1 MAKRKTGLGKSISS
15 IFDGLTGPDKDNAAR
30 QPDGAVDAG
39 AFGRNSDSPPSK
51 DAAGDNI
58 ETTYS
63 TQDKDVS
70 WAVNNA
76 KSPAKHSTIHQDSNK
91 RISIPPRASK
101 KHAHKNRKTKNLS
114 SKQQVSQTRKI
125 FSIIIVIVLGFV
137 AIFAWLKVFTGSSG
151 TTKTSTKTN
160 VASPAKQDAPSETIT
175 INWERPVE
183 YTLSRNPMA
192 RGTGKTF
199 TMTGQD
205 VIVTGIVSSEET
217 GFTAVLSDGSI
228 IHKGDEIHGIKVIDI
243 KSKSVEF
250 EKDGRRWTQEIE
262 NR

>member
-15 IFDGLTGPDKDNAAR
+15 IFDGLTGPDKDNAVR

-39 AFGRNSDSPPSK
+39 AFGRTSDSPQSK
-51 DAAGDNI
+51 DAAGNNL
-58 ETTYS
+58 ETAYS
-63 TQDKDVS
+63 AQDKVVS
-70 WAVNNA
+70 WSEDNP
-76 KSPAKHSTIHQDSNK
+76 KSGVKHSTIHQDSNK

-101 KHAHKNRKTKNLS
+101 KHAHKKRKTKNIA
-114 SKQQVSQTRKI
+114 SKRQVSQTRRI
-125 FSIIIVIVLGFV
+125 SSIIIVIVLAFV
-137 AIFAWLKVFTGSSG
+137 AIFAWLKVFTGSSA
-151 TTKTSTKTN
+151 TTKTSPKTD
-160 VASPAKQDAPSETIT
+160 VISPAKQDLRPETIT

-199 TMTGQD
+199 TMTSQD

-228 IHKGDEIHGIKVIDI
+228 IHKGDEIHGIKVLDI

-250 EKDGRRWTQEIE
+250 EKDGRRWTQAIE